1 MAAASI
7 PRKTYSEIYTATRE
21 AEQKL
26 ERAENGLDSELR
38 RLHDQ
43 LAPPT
48 VAYIKKDQ
56 SILRYHVWST
66 SLTSL
71 VLVISYHLDHIM
83 LPKQD
88 DVMCGRRHG
97 DVEI

>member
-1 MAAASI
+1 MAAALI

-26 ERAENGLDSELR
+26 LEAENGLDTQLR

-48 VAYIKKDQ
+48 VAHIKKV
-56 SILRYHVWST
+56 SFLGGPPRPFWKGRFG
-66 SLTSL
+66 L
-71 VLVISYHLDHIM
+71 VPLWLVG
-83 LPKQD
+83 
-88 DVMCGRRHG
+88 CG
-97 DVEI
+97 